1 MLCQDHKPKKIK
13 NKNLQENHKNQ
24 KEKRKGYQE
33 NERVLQDHQDH

>member
-1 MLCQDHKPKKIK
+1 MKTTKRKKK
-13 NKNLQENHKNQ
+13 